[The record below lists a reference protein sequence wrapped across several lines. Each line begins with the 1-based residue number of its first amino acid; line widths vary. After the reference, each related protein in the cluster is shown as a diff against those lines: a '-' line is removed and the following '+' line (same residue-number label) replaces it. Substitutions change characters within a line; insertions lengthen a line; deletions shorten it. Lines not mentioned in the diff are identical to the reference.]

1 MNASLDHLERLA
13 VRARREEA
21 PTGDVS
27 ARVMGRLA
35 ERQEHS
41 FFGALAV
48 CTAGY
53 AAAAI
58 AALLFAYAFAAS
70 VDDPLASLIQ
80 TASVFTTM

>member
-1 MNASLDHLERLA
+1 MNASLDYVDRLA
-13 VRARREEA
+13 ARARREEA
-21 PTGDVS
+21 PGGDV
-27 ARVMGRLA
+27 AGRVMGRLA
-35 ERQEHS
+35 ETQARS

-58 AALLFAYAFAAS
+58 AALLFAYAYAAS
-70 VDDPLASLIQ
+70 LDDPLASLIQ